1 MSSYIKSGIRTFK
14 NEKLSI
20 KDAEEYSG
28 CMKDEDEIYHDSINA
43 LRNTTCSGEHLG
55 GAVKKAVT
63 KKKKTDVVVKPQPN
77 YNSKTVNDI
86 HMVGKAIVNEL
97 IKNNVYYVYSP
108 GDDTKLMNY
117 AVEYMQRNNH
127 HLNHTEYEFL
137 IRYLRENIYKNL
149 IEGFQNKHSLASL
162 SGVRLIND
170 PQCGDSGSIGLRYS
184 NKIAISRELSNNWTG
199 LSSLSGYDGD
209 LGSFRMEKNMIHP
222 LFFMLFAVRIPGFED
237 MVIQSDYPS
246 LVEEIREHEVQDEN
260 ILLMLLRTMDPNPL
274 PMKKTGSLSGNES
287 TRISIAMLLRELSLC
302 VRTGI
307 FESEASLQLEKILC
321 NFDMPGAKFQEE
333 NMFQALLST
342 FSYTPTLITQQT
354 PVMMNPFNQGMS
366 LFEKQRMFSPAKSV
380 YNIEYPIADMYTY
393 SNNSIPHLDKQN
405 IEYMGF
411 DPVSN
416 KVVFTYSSNKD
427 IIMNDQNNLL
437 NNIYKS
443 LTTSKIEVRP
453 DQAMATLLARGPQLQ
468 SLYKDVQPVKILMS
482 NGLCV
487 TIPREQTKISSR
499 PCSNMFFKS
508 NIKPML
514 NLSPVLVSDYTTIN
528 GVNCELV
535 AALCYDVLTEGQGY
549 SNLDNVYTGASMYH
563 TQLSSK
569 MGTYAIVKSG
579 SQWYEYNPQDTLT
592 MDRRTKKMERI
603 LLNRYNTSIESG
615 ESYSFEEWRQA
626 NIKSIND
633 SFRRKEFSIFDL
645 HLSEAEAMEKISTT
659 ACILIYAEDYDQYRN
674 RIIEKY
680 F

>member
-1 MSSYIKSGIRTFK
+1 MSGYIKSGIRTFK
-14 NEKLSI
+14 NEKLAL
-20 KDAEEYSG
+20 KDMEPEYSG
-28 CMKDEDEIYHDSINA
+28 CMKEEDEIYHDSINA
-43 LRNTTCSGEHLG
+43 LRNTSCNGEHLG
-55 GAVKKAVT
+55 GAVKKVVA
-63 KKKKTDVVVKPQPN
+63 KKKKVETKPQPR
-77 YNSKTVNDI
+77 YTSKTVNDI
-86 HMVGKAIVNEL
+86 HMIGKAIVSEL
-97 IKNNVYYVYSP
+97 LKNNIYYVYSP

-117 AVEYMQRNNH
+117 AVEYMQRNDH
-127 HLNHTEYEFL
+127 HLDRTEYEFL

-170 PQCGDSGSIGLRYS
+170 PQCGDNGSVGLRYS

-199 LSSLSGYDGD
+199 LSNLIGYDGD
-209 LGSFRMEKNMIHP
+209 YSVCRMDKNVIHP

-274 PMKKTGSLSGNES
+274 RMKKVGSLAGNES
-287 TRISIAMLLRELSLC
+287 TRISIAMLLREISLC

-307 FESEASLQLEKILC
+307 FESEASLQLENILC
-321 NFDMPGAKFQEE
+321 NFDMPGTKFPEE
-333 NMFQALLST
+333 NMYQALLST
-342 FSYTPTLITQQT
+342 FSYTPTLITRQT
-354 PVMMNPFNQGMS
+354 PSLLNPYNRDIA
-366 LFEKQRMFSPAKSV
+366 LFEKHRIFAPAKSV
-380 YNIEYPIADMYTY
+380 YNVEYPISDMYTY

-416 KVVFTYSSNKD
+416 KVIFTYSSNKD
-427 IIMNDQNNLL
+427 IISNDQNNLL
-437 NNIYKS
+437 NNIYKT
-443 LTTSKIEVRP
+443 LTTEKIEVRP

-487 TIPREQTKISSR
+487 TIPREQTKISTR
-499 PCSNMFFKS
+499 PCSNFFFNSK
-508 NIKPML
+508 IRPML

-535 AALCYDVLTEGQGY
+535 AALCYDVFSEGQGF
-549 SNLDNVYTGASMYH
+549 SNLDNVYTGAGMH
-563 TQLSSK
+563 HAQLSNK
-569 MGTYAIVKSG
+569 IGTYAIVKSG
-579 SQWYEYNPQDTLT
+579 TRWFEYNPQDTLT
-592 MDRRTKKMERI
+592 VERKTKKMERM
-603 LLNRYNTSIESG
+603 LTNRYNLAVENG
-615 ESYSFEEWRQA
+615 ENNSFEEWRQA
-626 NIKSIND
+626 NLKNVND
-633 SFRRKEFSIFDL
+633 SFRRKEFSVIDMMIP
-645 HLSEAEAMEKISTT
+645 EAEALEKISTT
-659 ACILIYAEDYDQYRN
+659 ACILIYAEDYDQYKN